1 MNVND
6 LLSKDWNE
14 IKGMSRKEL
23 GKIITQLS
31 SAANKRIRRFEA
43 KNEVSPA
50 VRYAEKGG
58 KFTGRGKNLNQ
69 LRSEYVRI
77 KNFMQQGT
85 SSLRQWEKVKR
96 DTVNTLH
103 DMGVDVPKEDIA
115 EVMKA
120 YGHVKEEFP
129 DMMDGAIYAPVV
141 QQIYDQ
147 MQQGKDTDEIINNAR
162 SMMMQGYETREKANN
177 AFENGGVSGLIKGR

>member
-1 MNVND
+1 
-6 LLSKDWNE
+6 
-14 IKGMSRKEL
+14 
-23 GKIITQLS
+23 
-31 SAANKRIRRFEA
+31 
-43 KNEVSPA
+43 
-50 VRYAEKGG
+50 
-58 KFTGRGKNLNQ
+58 
-69 LRSEYVRI
+69 
-77 KNFMQQGT
+77 
-85 SSLRQWEKVKR
+85 
-96 DTVNTLH
+96 
-103 DMGVDVPKEDIA
+103 
-115 EVMKA
+115 MKA